1 MSLFGNRE
9 ERIKRNREKYAL
21 KEQQKRNKYLEENKI
36 QDIYTEENK
45 TPMDV
50 IIDMSQAKGTIPVFQ
65 DSGIRTIYA
74 EQLVLEAQNWMQ
86 IRQNDRLIKQN
97 DEIIKLLKENNK

>member
-36 QDIYTEENK
+36 QDLYTDENK
-45 TPMDV
+45 IAMDA
-50 IIDMSQAKGTIPVFQ
+50 IIDMSQAKGTIPQFQ
-65 DSGIRTIYA
+65 NDGIKTLYA
-74 EQLVLEAQNWMQ
+74 EQLVLERQNWMQ

>member
-9 ERIKRNREKYAL
+9 ERIKHAREETAIK
-21 KEQQKRNKYLEENKI
+21 KKKKRNKYLEENKI
-36 QDIYTEENK
+36 KDIYAEENK
-45 TPMDV
+45 VPMDV
-50 IIDMSQAKGTIPVFQ
+50 IIDMSQAKGTISQFQ
-65 DSGIRTIYA
+65 DSGIKTIYA
-74 EQLVLEAQNWMQ
+74 EQLVLERQNWMQ